1 MHKFIIMLQIKDQ
14 ILQLLH
20 NLFQRLCDDG
30 PNFVSESEDVLYSLR
45 RTVRPAMADF
55 AICDD
60 SDSLSDDDEDLAAG
74 YARSCPP
81 PSARFSKLPK
91 SIRVES
97 ASDEDEEWESLQLQ
111 LRQKSKMEL
120 MRIIMQIEEDAYN
133 RKPITDEYVHQLL
146 RRKFVSPYEQIPKIT
161 INRRFELYLVNEEV
175 VLPLSP
181 QMRALY
187 LLFLFNPGGIRI
199 TKLECYRQQFSEI
212 YRLLTT
218 RSDYQSVVDNIFDE
232 SDPNHRNFHSL
243 RSNVNRVI
251 SSKFVDIEMAE
262 TFKISSTTNGVY
274 SIRVPQENIIIPAEP
289 RWEAVKRAGV
299 GQ

>member
-14 ILQLLH
+14 ILTQLHKL
-20 NLFQRLCDDG
+20 LQRLCDDG
-30 PNFVSESEDVLYSLR
+30 PNYVSESEDVLYSLR

-60 SDSLSDDDEDLAAG
+60 SDSL
-74 YARSCPP
+74 
-81 PSARFSKLPK
+81 
-91 SIRVES
+91 
-97 ASDEDEEWESLQLQ
+97 SDEDEEWESLQLQ

-161 INRRFELYLVNEEV
+161 INCRFELYLVNEEV